1 MFKPFSVL
9 MFSSSLN
16 LRNAATILVI
26 LVSVFL
32 SFSVH
37 TLFAAD
43 LLVAPATGS
52 YTPGQT
58 FTVAIRVNPAGASVN
73 AVEASLK
80 YNPAVLSV
88 VSISKEGSAFSLWTT
103 EPTFS
108 NAAGTIS
115 FGGGSPAPFTAQ
127 SNLVSVTFRTVA
139 AGAGSLT
146 VTSGSVL
153 AADGKGTDV
162 YKNGSSG
169 AFTVGA
175 AATPTPT
182 PTPTPTETPKPTKP
196 TETPKSET
204 TSNSGSSSDKAIVF
218 GDPPRAPEV
227 GSQAFLDPETWYKIT
242 EGTFTWTLPFDVNVV
257 AVEISTSSENQP
269 DAHKIAV
276 IDPPVSEFKVTKESI
291 HDGIQYLSIKYKNQ
305 VGWGAVLN
313 RKIKIDTTAPE
324 AFTIDVRAANST
336 TGFPLLNF
344 DATDTTSGIEY
355 YDLTIAD
362 KEPIRVTPDES
373 KLGYM
378 LKELVDGTYTV
389 KVIAFDKAGN
399 SQESTV
405 AVLITAGW
413 IKPTDIVKEASIWDL
428 FTATNLFIGFLM
440 LIIIFLFAY
449 LWYDRKQNK
458 LREEKLRRET
468 REIQDQ
474 MEKIFSALRDEIY
487 DQINLIS
494 KRPRLSKKEKEAV
507 EGLNQALEVSETLI
521 EKEIND
527 VKTILK

>member
-1 MFKPFSVL
+1 
-9 MFSSSLN
+9 
-16 LRNAATILVI
+16 
-26 LVSVFL
+26 
-32 SFSVH
+32 
-37 TLFAAD
+37 
-43 LLVAPATGS
+43 
-52 YTPGQT
+52 
-58 FTVAIRVNPAGASVN
+58 VNPAGASVN

-80 YNPAVLSV
+80 FNPAVLSV
-88 VSISKEGSAFSLWTT
+88 VSISKDGSVFSLWTT

-108 NAAGTIS
+108 NTAGTIS
-115 FGGGSPAPFTAQ
+115 FGGGSPSPFTAQ
-127 SNLVSVTFRTVA
+127 SNLINVTFRTVA
-139 AGAGSLT
+139 VGSGSLT
-146 VTSGSVL
+146 VNTGSVL

-169 AFTVGA
+169 TFTVA
-175 AATPTPT
+175 AGATPTPT
-182 PTPTPTETPKPTKP
+182 PTPTPADTPKPVKTPADTTKS
-196 TETPKSET
+196 TA
-204 TSNSGSSSDKAIVF
+204 SNSGSSSDKAIVF

-227 GSQAFLDPETWYKIT
+227 GSQAFLDPETWYKTT

-257 AVEISTSSENQP
+257 AVELATSSDNQP
-269 DAHKIAV
+269 DTHKTAV
-276 IDPPVSEFKVTKESI
+276 MDPPTSEFKVTKDTI

-313 RKIKIDTTAPE
+313 RKIKVDTTAPE
-324 AFTIDVRAANST
+324 PFTIDVRAANST

-344 DATDTTSGIEY
+344 AASDTTSGIDY

-362 KEPIRVTPDES
+362 KEPIRVTPDEA
-373 KLGYM
+373 KLGYL

-389 KVIAFDKAGN
+389 KVVAYDKAGN

-413 IKPTDIVKEASIWDL
+413 IKPTDIVKQASIWDL
-428 FTATNLFIGFLM
+428 LTATNLFIAFLF
-440 LIIIFLFAY
+440 LIIIFQFAY

-458 LREEKLRRET
+458 IREEKLRRET